1 MGLHLNLVLTSP
13 GQAPHETAHEAE
25 LISQCML
32 SQNLTS
38 HHHKQQQSSAWQ
50 CVVGHSHFQLLTMP
64 AASYLD
70 PLQAHLYLP
79 ALTVCDSIADL
90 MPFQNLIL
98 TEDLMRA
105 S

>member
-1 MGLHLNLVLTSP
+1 MGLRLTLVLTSH
-13 GQAPHETAHEAE
+13 GQ
-25 LISQCML
+25 LFMRL
-32 SQNLTS
+32 S
-38 HHHKQQQSSAWQ
+38 SSANASWCGLRSSEAHPTPSQ
-50 CVVGHSHFQLLTMP
+50 LAATECMTMCCKHCHFQLLTMS